1 MENRS
6 IKFLFCLILNFRI
19 LVNKGMDNFYSNV
32 NGVFFH
38 VFLGEFI
45 FWEMAHFVKRFSYAA
60 HNRSR

>member
-1 MENRS
+1 
-6 IKFLFCLILNFRI
+6 
-19 LVNKGMDNFYSNV
+19 MDNFYSNV